1 MQELQHAQP
10 KWEKVLLAGVPIISN
25 EGIGDV
31 SEIISRVGGG
41 IMLNDVSLRSIEYG
55 IKEIQKRNFL
65 SGNELR
71 EASEDIF
78 SLDLGIEKYT
88 KVYES
93 IFISVL

>member
-1 MQELQHAQP
+1 MGES
-10 KWEKVLLAGVPIISN
+10 LACGVPIISN

-41 IMLNDVSLRSIEYG
+41 IMLHDASSRSIAYG

-78 SLDLGIEKYT
+78 SLDLGIEKYA